1 MKLSWTAGLD
11 KGQAEDMRGYFLSSH
26 LLRKR
31 LNKLLEDKI
40 EVAEQNSLSK
50 DNYEISNWA
59 YLQADLV
66 GYKRAI
72 NEIISLIIED
82 K

>member
-31 LNKLLEDKI
+31 LNELLQTKI
-40 EVAEQNSLSK
+40 DVAEQNSLAK
-50 DNYEISNWA
+50 NNYDLSNWA

-72 NEIISLIIED
+72 NEIISLISDE